1 MNNSTRPIRLIEL
14 CDLELLIKVDSLGNV
29 YTLDKTN
36 IRRNGRVDNR
46 RGRQIRPTLSKG
58 YYRVTFSNKG
68 KRKTYNVHRLVAMA
82 FLDDYSEEL
91 QVNHIDGNKLNN
103 SVDNLE
109 MITGKENVLHSI
121 KTGLKPKMLRDEYG
135 RFLRKVVM

>member
-1 MNNSTRPIRLIEL
+1 
-14 CDLELLIKVDSLGNV
+14 
-29 YTLDKTN
+29 
-36 IRRNGRVDNR
+36 
-46 RGRQIRPTLSKG
+46 
-58 YYRVTFSNKG
+58 
-68 KRKTYNVHRLVAMA
+68 MA

-109 MITGKENVLHSI
+109 MVTGKENVLHSI